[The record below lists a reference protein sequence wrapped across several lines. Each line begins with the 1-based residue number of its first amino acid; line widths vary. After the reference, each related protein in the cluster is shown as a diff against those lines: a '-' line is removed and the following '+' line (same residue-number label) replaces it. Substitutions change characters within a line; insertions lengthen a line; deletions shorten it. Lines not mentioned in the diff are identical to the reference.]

1 MFRPPPQEVG
11 KTYRLAIAGLLLLSA
26 AALVGTIWVMVDFL
40 REQVIV
46 DELIQ
51 NLPESSMASAKE
63 LAGELRWQF
72 RLSILVALN
81 LVVTGFA
88 VVLLWRAYRASLD
101 SLRDFKALASD
112 ILGGMSLGV
121 VTTDSMGT
129 ITSINKQG
137 LEFLSPNS
145 DCVGKPL
152 AEISNRFPLESFRLH
167 WCSAPTPGMIRDF
180 RVGDPGGEKTLRAFC
195 QSLSNYEGKEIGNVL
210 QLRDVTERV
219 FMEDRLRRLER
230 YMGLGS
236 LAAGL
241 HHEIKNPLAAL
252 SLHVQLL
259 EEEIEGKA
267 ASEEASEML
276 RVIKTEVDRIG
287 GVLEGFR
294 DFASLG
300 QLNLAEIDMHEL
312 VDRQAKLITPRA
324 NQIGVRIVIDVSAS
338 SGRTIVGDR
347 VRLEQV
353 LLNLLINGLEA
364 MPDGGL
370 LTISVSTT
378 GDNTHLCVS
387 DTGGGIPANLQAR
400 VLDPYFTTKSSGTGL
415 GLAICD
421 KIARQHSGSL
431 HFQTDDSGTT
441 FQLTLPTEN
450 ASSRMN
456 G

>member
-145 DCVGKPL
+145 D
-152 AEISNRFPLESFRLH
+152 
-167 WCSAPTPGMIRDF
+167 
-180 RVGDPGGEKTLRAFC
+180 
-195 QSLSNYEGKEIGNVL
+195 
-210 QLRDVTERV
+210 
-219 FMEDRLRRLER
+219 
-230 YMGLGS
+230 
-236 LAAGL
+236 
-241 HHEIKNPLAAL
+241 
-252 SLHVQLL
+252 
-259 EEEIEGKA
+259 
-267 ASEEASEML
+267 
-276 RVIKTEVDRIG
+276 
-287 GVLEGFR
+287 
-294 DFASLG
+294 
-300 QLNLAEIDMHEL
+300 
-312 VDRQAKLITPRA
+312 
-324 NQIGVRIVIDVSAS
+324 
-338 SGRTIVGDR
+338 
-347 VRLEQV
+347 
-353 LLNLLINGLEA
+353 
-364 MPDGGL
+364 
-370 LTISVSTT
+370 
-378 GDNTHLCVS
+378 
-387 DTGGGIPANLQAR
+387 
-400 VLDPYFTTKSSGTGL
+400 
-415 GLAICD
+415 
-421 KIARQHSGSL
+421 
-431 HFQTDDSGTT
+431 
-441 FQLTLPTEN
+441 
-450 ASSRMN
+450 
-456 G
+456 